1 MYLLNSRLI
10 SYMVLHISINTSTS
24 IHPSTFPNQK
34 QEGFVLK
41 ISTSE
46 VPYQTG
52 HLILYSSILPNLS
65 PICPSPLAEFWER
78 LSSCLILTATKASE
92 MDFPSLRCHPI
103 LINFLHLAEVVILK
117 FKCYEN
123 V

>member
-1 MYLLNSRLI
+1 MYLLNSRPI

-24 IHPSTFPNQK
+24 IHPSSFPNQK

-78 LSSCLILTATKASE
+78 LSSCLNLTATKASE
-92 MDFPSLRCHPI
+92 MDFPSTMSSHSNQFSTPCRSGHSKIQML
-103 LINFLHLAEVVILK
+103 
-117 FKCYEN
+117 
-123 V
+123 